1 MHLSEFMAEHGLS
14 DEEVAAGVRR
24 NRVSV
29 SRWRRRLVR
38 PDWEAID
45 ALKSFT
51 GGSVTA
57 DDWTGPLVSDSEA
70 ETLPAEARP

>member
-1 MHLSEFMAEHGLS
+1 MHLSDFMAERGLS
-14 DEEVAAGVRR
+14 DETVAEAVGR

-38 PDWEAID
+38 PDWDAIE

-51 GGSVTA
+51 DGVVTA
-57 DDWTGPLVSDSEA
+57 DDWCGPLAVEA
-70 ETLPAEARP
+70 DPAEAARA

>member
-1 MHLSEFMAEHGLS
+1 MHLSDFMAERELS
-14 DEEVAAGVRR
+14 DDDVAAAVGR

-45 ALKSFT
+45 AIKAFT
-51 GGSVTA
+51 DGAVTA
-57 DDWTGPLVSDSEA
+57 DDWTGPLGSESEA
-70 ETLPAEARP
+70 TAAEARA

>member
-1 MHLSEFMAEHGLS
+1 MHLSDFMAERKLS
-14 DEEVAAGVRR
+14 DEEVAAAVGR

-45 ALKSFT
+45 KIKAFT
-51 GGSVTA
+51 NGEVAA
-57 DDWTGPLVSDSEA
+57 DDWTGPLSDPEA
-70 ETLPAEARP
+70 QPAEAARA

>member
-1 MHLSEFMAEHGLS
+1 MHLSDFMSERALS
-14 DEEVAAGVRR
+14 DEEVAAAVGR

-45 ALKSFT
+45 AIKGFT
-51 GGSVTA
+51 EGAVTA
-57 DDWTGPLVSDSEA
+57 DDWTGPLLVTEA
-70 ETLPAEARP
+70 EAAEARA

>member
-1 MHLSEFMAEHGLS
+1 MHLSDFMARRDLS
-14 DEEVAAGVRR
+14 DEEVAAAVGR

-45 ALKSFT
+45 KIKAFT
-51 GGSVTA
+51 DGAVAA
-57 DDWTGPLVSDSEA
+57 DDWTGPLTSDAQSV
-70 ETLPAEARP
+70 EARA